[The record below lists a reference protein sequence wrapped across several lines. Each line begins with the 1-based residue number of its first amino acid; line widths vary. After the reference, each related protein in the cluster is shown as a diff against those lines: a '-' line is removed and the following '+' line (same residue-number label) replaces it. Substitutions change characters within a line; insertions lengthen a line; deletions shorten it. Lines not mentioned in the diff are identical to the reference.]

1 VVERLK
7 AAIEKA
13 QKQREAALADGA
25 GPVPGPAPFG
35 GPAPAHGPA
44 APHGPAVAPRPAPP
58 ADAWSALPAFEPRA
72 EVLRRHRIV
81 TFDKS
86 DPSYVAFDVMRTR
99 LGKVFRDNG
108 WTKLG
113 VVSPTKGCGKSTI
126 AANLAFSL
134 TRAPERRAALIDLD
148 LRQPHLHQT
157 LGFTDRPRIGAFLRG
172 EQALSET
179 FVRVGSNLAIAF
191 NATGERESA
200 ELLQSPTC
208 AAAIAE
214 IERTLA
220 PDMLIV
226 DLPPM
231 LSCDDAV
238 GLLPSLDAVM
248 VVAAAGQTR
257 AREIEECERL
267 IGENARF
274 LGVVLNKH
282 DPDPREL
289 YLYDYDSA

>member
-1 VVERLK
+1 MVERLK

-13 QKQREAALADGA
+13 QQRRDAVLAEGP
-25 GPVPGPAPFG
+25 GPVR

-44 APHGPAVAPRPAPP
+44 VAAHPAPSP
-58 ADAWSALPAFEPRA
+58 DAWSALPAFEPPA
-72 EVLRRHRIV
+72 EILRRNRIV

-86 DPSYVAFDVMRTR
+86 EPSYVAFDVMRTR
-99 LGKVFRDNG
+99 LLKAFRDHG

-113 VVSPTKGCGKSTI
+113 IISPTKGCGKSTI

-134 TRAPERRAALIDLD
+134 ARAPERRAVLLDLD
-148 LRQPHLHQT
+148 MRQPHLHQT
-157 LGFTDRPRIGAFLRG
+157 LGFSGRPRIGSFLRG

-179 FVRVGSNLAIAF
+179 FVRVGGNLAIGF
-191 NATGERESA
+191 NALGERESA

-214 IERTLA
+214 IERALA

-231 LSCDDAV
+231 LACDDAV
-238 GLLPSLDAVM
+238 GLMPNLDAVM

-282 DPDPREL
+282 DPDPDGL
-289 YLYDYDSA
+289 YLYDYESA